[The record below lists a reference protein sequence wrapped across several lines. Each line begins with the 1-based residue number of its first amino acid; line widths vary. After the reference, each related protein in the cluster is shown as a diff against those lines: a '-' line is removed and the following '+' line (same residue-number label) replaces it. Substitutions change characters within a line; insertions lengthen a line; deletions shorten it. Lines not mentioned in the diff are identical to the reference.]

1 MNDQELAKSIEAL
14 GIGRP
19 TEYITP
25 QGDDGWWE
33 ELNDYDFVRDWRVA
47 GALMERVPTVELAQ
61 LVNSQGFAAQAIVLL
76 VDYDHVRHDDNSTFT
91 KKYLAKCSAD
101 DDCLYRE
108 ARDES
113 APRAICEACVEAL
126 ETDDE

>member
-61 LVNSQGFAAQAIVLL
+61 LVNSQGFAAQA
-76 VDYDHVRHDDNSTFT
+76 
-91 KKYLAKCSAD
+91 AD

-113 APRAICEACVEAL
+113 APRAICEASVEAL
-126 ETDDE
+126 KAIDRMANP

>member
-47 GALMERVPTVELAQ
+47 GALMEKWQ
-61 LVNSQGFAAQAIVLL
+61 QGDIHIEVGTKGGGRAAFG
-76 VDYDHVRHDDNSTFT
+76 DYDSVYN
-91 KKYLAKCSAD
+91 
-101 DDCLYRE
+101 
-108 ARDES
+108 ES
-113 APRAICEACVEAL
+113 LPRAICEACVEAL
-126 ETDDE
+126 KQP

>member
-47 GALMERVPTVELAQ
+47 GALMEKMTRVCEWYEMAGLWK
-61 LVNSQGFAAQAIVLL
+61 
-76 VDYDHVRHDDNSTFT
+76 VRIDDSISVRN
-91 KKYLAKCSAD
+91 
-101 DDCLYRE
+101 
-108 ARDES
+108 ES
-113 APRAICEACVEAL
+113 LPRAICEAIVRESL
-126 ETDDE
+126 ERGKYL